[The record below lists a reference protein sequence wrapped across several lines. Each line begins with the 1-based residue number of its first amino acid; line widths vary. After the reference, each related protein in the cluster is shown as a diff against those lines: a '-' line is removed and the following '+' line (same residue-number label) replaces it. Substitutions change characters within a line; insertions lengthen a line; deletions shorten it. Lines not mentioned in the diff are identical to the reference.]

1 MELNSIIG
9 TGITPFNRSDR
20 SIEEMAFVAVRD
32 ALCDAG
38 VTKDQ
43 IDVVVASNAVA
54 GLITGQEMIRGQS
67 VLRRTGLLGKPV
79 INTENACASGATAI
93 FIADNLLRSGSFE
106 TALVLG
112 VEKMTHSD
120 KSITL
125 GAIESAV
132 DIEAPPA
139 IAKATSGVSR
149 SYFMDIYAHMAR
161 KYMSDFHVT
170 RDIFA
175 QVVVKNRRNGAM
187 NKIAQFQSRV
197 TVEEVLESRNIVEP
211 LTLMMC
217 SPITNGAAALVLS
230 SPSALKRISNKPSPR
245 PVWLASCALVSG
257 RDDEGTGQ
265 SAVTRAAIIA
275 YERASISPSDI
286 NVVELHDGAAPA
298 ELITTEQLLLAEP
311 GEAVHLLEVD
321 TK

>member
-132 DIEAPPA
+132 DIEATLGHHGNNVLGNL
-139 IAKATSGVSR
+139 KASR
-149 SYFMDIYAHMAR
+149 I
-161 KYMSDFHVT
+161 
-170 RDIFA
+170 
-175 QVVVKNRRNGAM
+175 
-187 NKIAQFQSRV
+187 
-197 TVEEVLESRNIVEP
+197 
-211 LTLMMC
+211 
-217 SPITNGAAALVLS
+217 
-230 SPSALKRISNKPSPR
+230 
-245 PVWLASCALVSG
+245 
-257 RDDEGTGQ
+257 
-265 SAVTRAAIIA
+265 
-275 YERASISPSDI
+275 
-286 NVVELHDGAAPA
+286 
-298 ELITTEQLLLAEP
+298 
-311 GEAVHLLEVD
+311 
-321 TK
+321 